1 MAVETPVRYRR
12 RGAIAQVTLNRP
24 GALNAINAAMRDG
37 LTRAMAKAESDPE
50 VRVVLVAGA
59 GERAF
64 CAGADIT
71 EFEAPASVVAAR
83 ASRQTTRFTDQIAA
97 VSKPVIAA
105 IHGYCLGGGLEIAMA
120 CDIRIAA
127 DDARFGLP
135 EVTLGIIPGVG
146 GTQRL
151 SRLVGVGPALRM
163 TRSGERID
171 AAAALAIGLVGEVVA
186 RADLEAT
193 ADALA
198 ERIAGNAPR
207 ALAYAKEAILRG
219 HELSLADGL
228 RLESDLAT
236 LLMTTADRLE
246 GAAAFRER
254 RKPVYH
260 GE

>member
-1 MAVETPVRYRR
+1 
-12 RGAIAQVTLNRP
+12 
-24 GALNAINAAMRDG
+24 
-37 LTRAMAKAESDPE
+37 
-50 VRVVLVAGA
+50 
-59 GERAF
+59 
-64 CAGADIT
+64 
-71 EFEAPASVVAAR
+71 
-83 ASRQTTRFTDQIAA
+83 
-97 VSKPVIAA
+97 VIAA

-163 TRSGERID
+163 TLSGERID